1 MAHIVLLHDKGHIL
15 KNGGGHYNF
24 YAIKLLYNVPVYIS
38 DMNPRRS
45 NIICLNNIVQI
56 PNST

>member
-45 NIICLNNIVQI
+45 NIIV
-56 PNST
+56 